1 MVVGLGASGKA
12 AAWLLA
18 SHQAELVLTD
28 RREDAATAD
37 LPSATFHLGT
47 EDPAWL
53 AGIELLVVSPG
64 VPLNGVLVS
73 AASKAAIP
81 VIGEMEL
88 ASRFIDS
95 PLIAVTGTNGKST
108 TTSLLGE
115 MFKRGGFKTFV
126 GGNLGTP
133 LSEAAGGG
141 FDVVV
146 AEVSSYQLETIEHFK
161 PGIAIHLN
169 LTADHLDRYYDF
181 EDYARAK
188 AQIFANQDARD
199 WAILNRDDP
208 NVWQIRDRLRARVL
222 SFGVEQPSA
231 VPAIWDNHSE
241 IYFDFG
247 EISGRISLA
256 DFKLPG
262 PFNRINAMAAAAA
275 ALAFNLAPGIIERTI
290 AEFGGLP
297 HRLQFVRRHNGV
309 SFFDDSKGTNV
320 GAVAAALTAV
330 RPPVILIAG
339 GVDKGGS
346 YAPLIEPLRKSVK
359 LLVLYGEARE
369 TIHHMVNGVTR
380 LAMAERFEQ
389 AVRIAAAEARS
400 GDTVLLS
407 PGCSS
412 FDQFRNYAERGRVF
426 QELVRAL

>member
-12 AAWLLA
+12 AARLLA

-28 RREDAATAD
+28 RREDAAIAD
-37 LPSATFHLGT
+37 LPPATFRLGT

-53 AGIELLVVSPG
+53 AEIELLVVSPG
-64 VPLNGVLVS
+64 VPLNGVLVN
-73 AASKAAIP
+73 AASKAGIP

-133 LSEAAGGG
+133 LSAAAGGG
-141 FDVVV
+141 FDIVI
-146 AEVSSYQLETIEHFK
+146 AEVSSYQLETIERFK

-169 LTADHLDRYYDF
+169 LTADHLDRYHDF

-188 AQIFANQDARD
+188 AQIFANQDAHD

-208 NVWQIRDRLRARVL
+208 NVWQLRDRLRARVL
-222 SFGVEQPSA
+222 SFGVERPSA
-231 VPAIWDNHSE
+231 VPAIWHNDSE
-241 IYFDFG
+241 IYFDLG
-247 EISGRISLA
+247 EISGRLSLA

-262 PFNRINAMAAAAA
+262 SFNHINAMAAAAA

-290 AEFGGLP
+290 AEFVGLP

-320 GAVAAALTAV
+320 GAVAVALAAV
-330 RPPVILIAG
+330 QPPVILIAG
-339 GVDKGGS
+339 GVDKCGS

-369 TIHHMVNGVTR
+369 TIHRAVNGVTR

-389 AVRIAAAEARS
+389 AVRIAAVEARS

-412 FDQFRNYAERGRVF
+412 FDQFRDYAERGRVF